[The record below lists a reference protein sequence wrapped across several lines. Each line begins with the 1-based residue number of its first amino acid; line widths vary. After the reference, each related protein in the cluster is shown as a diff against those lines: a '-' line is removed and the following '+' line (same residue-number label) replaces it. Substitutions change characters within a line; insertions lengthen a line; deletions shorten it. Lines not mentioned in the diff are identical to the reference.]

1 MSRFLSIPLFFCFFC
16 FKFAH
21 TYPLIR
27 PSPIRPSSW
36 FIKRGNET
44 KQMQQIHNH
53 AEEQIKEIQEAA
65 KITKG
70 ECEASFVSIV
80 NDMDE
85 N

>member
-1 MSRFLSIPLFFCFFC
+1 
-16 FKFAH
+16 
-21 TYPLIR
+21 
-27 PSPIRPSSW
+27 
-36 FIKRGNET
+36 
-44 KQMQQIHNH
+44 MQQIHNH